1 MKIGTSA
8 KTKQIMSEYGIATKK
23 KFGQNFLTDANTLN
37 AIVSKSGISKD
48 DTVVE
53 IGAGIGALTE
63 LLAEAALDVYSFE
76 IDSSLFEYL
85 TNNLK
90 YDNLHFIFND
100 FLKCELKEV
109 LPSKELKV
117 VANLPY
123 YITTPILFK
132 ILESDLNF
140 TELYVMMQKEVGT
153 RLEAKPKTKE
163 YNALSIAL
171 QVNYEISTLMNVSR
185 NVFVP
190 PPNVDSVVMK
200 LKKHCKYDIKD
211 YAFFNRFVHDAF
223 QFKRKNLRNNFKS
236 YDLDAIEVILEN
248 HGYSLRSRAEE
259 VGVSDFVSI
268 CNEYMEAVNEV

>member
-1 MKIGTSA
+1 MKIGTST
-8 KTKQIMSEYGIATKK
+8 KTKEIMAKYGISTKK

-37 AIVSKSGISKD
+37 AIVSKSNITNQ

-63 LLAEAALDVYSFE
+63 LLCEASKDVYSFE
-76 IDSSLFEYL
+76 IDSALFDYL
-85 TNNLK
+85 TNNLQ

-100 FLKCELKEV
+100 FLKCDLKTL
-109 LPSKELKV
+109 LPSVQMKV

-132 ILESDLNF
+132 ILESNLQF
-140 TELYVMMQKEVGT
+140 SELYVMMQKEVGQ
-153 RLEAKPKTKE
+153 RLEAKPNTKD
-163 YNALSIAL
+163 YNALSIIL

-200 LKKHCKYDIKD
+200 LVKHDKYQIANQTD
-211 YAFFNRFVHDAF
+211 FNKFVHDAF
-223 QFKRKNLRNNFKS
+223 RFKRKNLRNNFKD
-236 YDLDAIEVILEN
+236 YDLELLSEILSEY
-248 HGYSLRSRAEE
+248 GYDLRSRAEA
-259 VGVSDFVSI
+259 VSVVDFVNIS
-268 CNEYMEAVNEV
+268 NDYYGRV